1 MEDDERY
8 RDILRR
14 YWGYDD
20 FRGIQLDIIRS
31 IGRGCDTI
39 GLMPTGGGKS
49 ITFQVPALA
58 IEGLCLVVTP
68 LIALM
73 KDQVARLRQLGIRA
87 AAIYSGLSAEEVARQ
102 LDNCVFGGYKFLYV
116 APERLGSE
124 AFRRRLGHMRVS
136 FVTIDEAHCLSQ
148 WGFDF
153 RPSYLNLC
161 ELNELLPGV
170 PLLALTATATER
182 VLTDI
187 REVLKR
193 PGMRLFRM
201 SFERT
206 NLSYVVRPTTDKDAQ
221 LVHILRSVPGAAIV
235 YTRSRRGAADTASM
249 LTRAGI
255 GALYYHAGLPPV
267 EKDVR
272 QDDWQQGH
280 TRVMVA
286 TNAFG
291 MGIDKADVRLVVHM
305 DMPDSIEA
313 YFQEAG
319 RAGRDG
325 RRAYA
330 VLLYSEADR
339 TKMLRRVADTF
350 PPKEFVQRVYS
361 SLAYF
366 FQLAVG
372 DGFGVTY
379 EFDLERFCVN
389 FKYFPTRV
397 LSALH
402 ILTRTGLI
410 LYRDEE
416 EGASRVMFIVQRD
429 ELYNLHRLTPR
440 MDRVILSLLRRY
452 TGLFSDYAFI
462 DETLIGRD
470 CGLNRPLRA
479 AQKRAACHLPA
490 TARRGEPRGHT
501 ARGVRNAARTVCD
514 AAQRHAGLCRGH
526 RLLPLALPAG
536 LLRRDRYDRLRPLR
550 RMPEPAAQGQAHRG
564 GCRGHRGAGTPP
576 GLAPSRRNHARR
588 LRPRRGR
595 GRPANARGERPPA
608 AQRRR
613 TLCPCLLRPPR
624 PKSRGRPFSPKR
636 DRHSENSTF

>member
-14 YWGYDD
+14 YWGYDN

-58 IEGLCLVVTP
+58 MEGLCLVVTP

-87 AAIYSGLSAEEVARQ
+87 AAIYSGLAAEEVARQ

-124 AFRRRLGHMRVS
+124 AFRRRLGHMHVN

-161 ELNELLPGV
+161 QLNELLPGV

-206 NLSYVVRPTTDKDAQ
+206 NLSYVVRPTTDKAAQ

-235 YTRSRRGAADTASM
+235 YTRSRRGAADTAAM

-255 GALYYHAGLPPV
+255 PALYYHAGLPPV

-305 DMPDSIEA
+305 DLPDSIEA

-339 TKMLRRVADTF
+339 AKMLRRVADTF

-470 CGLNRPLRA
+470 CGLTPHEVYETLRLLTLERIVHYVPRKNVPRITFLQRRVEESRVVIPPEVYETRREQYVTRLNAMLGYAGGTDCCRSRYLLAYFGETAAADCDHCDVCLSRRPKGGRIEA
-479 AQKRAACHLPA
+479 AAAAIEEL
-490 TARRGEPRGHT
+490 ARRRGT
-501 ARGVRNAARTVCD
+501 LAPDETTPDGFAPDEAGAALQMLVRSGRLVRNADGGFT
-514 AAQRHAGLCRGH
+514 
-526 RLLPLALPAG
+526 PA
-536 LLRRDRYDRLRPLR
+536 
-550 RMPEPAAQGQAHRG
+550 
-564 GCRGHRGAGTPP
+564 
-576 GLAPSRRNHARR
+576 S
-588 LRPRRGR
+588 
-595 GRPANARGERPPA
+595 
-608 AQRRR
+608 
-613 TLCPCLLRPPR
+613 
-624 PKSRGRPFSPKR
+624 
-636 DRHSENSTF
+636 